1 MPAIRTRPENIA
13 VMDRSYRQRGLLLR
27 ITSGRRLHTLTVAT
41 VIHDSSIPVAT
52 RRIGST
58 GNLSA

>member
-13 VMDRSYRQRGLLLR
+13 VMARSYRQRGFSPR
-27 ITSGRRLHTLTVAT
+27 IASGLRLHTLTVAT
-41 VIHDSSIPVAT
+41 AIHDSSIPVAT